1 MTGVRPLLAGTP
13 RTDGDA
19 LVIACARR
27 DVRVSGDPAF
37 AAALLGRCDGRTDA
51 ADIVAALAPEDRA
64 DAADLLRA
72 LLEQGALVDGTDAWR
87 VLHEQS
93 SLGSPLFPDPGPDAL
108 AAIAAERHVPGHLPG
123 RGVALT
129 PAPSAV
135 AELAG
140 RRASAVPG
148 DGPRLPSFDEL
159 GTLLEVAY
167 RRRRGAHA
175 TVASAGG
182 LYPLVLHVLVRA
194 PLGPLAPG
202 VWWLDHEC
210 SRLELVRPGAPELH
224 GVFLRNELSDA
235 LLAAGGPVLVLSAD
249 IARVSRK
256 YGNRA
261 YRFALIEVGSAWQ
274 NAALAAAELGVPA
287 RPLSAFSEDRMADAV
302 DAGDVQPLLAVLL
315 GA

>member
-1 MTGVRPLLAGTP
+1 M
-13 RTDGDA
+13 
-19 LVIACARR
+19 CARCWR
-27 DVRVSGDPAF
+27 ARPGPRATRSSSPARG
-37 AAALLGRCDGRTDA
+37 ATCGCREIRRSPLRCS
-51 ADIVAALAPEDRA
+51 VAATGARTPATIIAAVAPEDRA
-64 DAADLLRA
+64 DAGELLRA
-72 LLEQGALVDGTDAWR
+72 LLEQGALVDGIQAWR

-93 SLGSPLFPDPGPDAL
+93 SVGSPLFPDPGADAL
-108 AAIAAERHVPGHLPG
+108 AAIAAERHVPRHLPD

-135 AELAG
+135 ADLAR
-140 RRASAVPG
+140 RRASAVSA
-148 DGPRLPSFDEL
+148 DGPRLPSFAEL
-159 GTLLEVAY
+159 GTLLDVAY

-182 LYPLVLHVLVRA
+182 LYPLVLHVLVRT
-194 PLGPLAPG
+194 PLGPLTPG
-202 VWWLDHEC
+202 VWWLDHES
-210 SRLELVRPGAPELH
+210 SRLELVRPGAPELR
-224 GVFLRNELSDA
+224 GVFLRNDLSDA

-274 NAALAAAELGVPA
+274 NAALAAVELGVPA
-287 RPLSAFSEDRMADAV
+287 RPLSAFSEDRMAEAV
-302 DAGDVQPLLAVLL
+302 GAGDVQPLLAVLL